1 MTSRSLNFVILTFI
15 LSWTLTLGFKIF
27 GGKFSSS
34 LGLIFAIIYMLCP
47 LFAVFILEK
56 FVYCQKIKYSC
67 GINFSF
73 NIWFIIAW
81 VLPLIISFASL
92 PVAKLFPGVEIVSS
106 FDWFLERFRNNFSQ
120 QHMQQLKQQM
130 QKIEFV
136 PIMFLVLQALFT
148 GITINAVFAFGE
160 EIGWRGFLYSE
171 LKQKFDFFKTSLI
184 TGFIWGLWH
193 APLILQGRN
202 YPNFPKIGVI
212 WMIIFCILYSPIF
225 NFIRKKSNSVIA
237 TSILHGTL
245 NATYGFSIFFLKGGN
260 ELTVGMLGLSG
271 FVILLIVDTI
281 IFLSNP

>member
-1 MTSRSLNFVILTFI
+1 MTKRSWQFVVLTFI
-15 LSWTLTLGFKIF
+15 LSWSLALGFKIF
-27 GGKFSSS
+27 GGKINSS
-34 LGLIFAIIYMLCP
+34 LGLIVAIIYMLCP

-56 FVYCQKIKYSC
+56 FVYRQKIKYSC

-81 VLPLIISFASL
+81 VLPLVISFASL
-92 PVAKLFPGVEIVSS
+92 PVAKMFPGVEIVSS
-106 FDWFLERFRNNFSQ
+106 FDGFLERFKNNFSQ
-120 QHMQQLKQQM
+120 QQMQQLKQQM

-136 PIMFLVLQALFT
+136 PMMFWILQALFF

-160 EIGWRGFLYSE
+160 EIGWRGFLYNE
-171 LKQKFDFFKTSLI
+171 LNPKFNFLKISLI

-193 APLILQGRN
+193 APLILQGHN

-245 NATYGFSIFFLKGGN
+245 NATYGFSILFLKGGN
-260 ELTVGMLGLSG
+260 ELTVGILGLSG
-271 FVILLIVDTI
+271 FIILLIVDII